1 MSQGAKDADGGPSSS
16 TYTGG
21 KSTDSSATYKGS
33 TGYPN
38 PPGSAASKPVT
49 LRAAVKA
56 CEVDAVTRALQKLE
70 NVDSCQ
76 SVEAALDATDGMGR
90 TLLHLCATNSLRLG
104 TDGVVN
110 VLLARR
116 ARPDVR
122 DCNDQT
128 PLAISL
134 AVVASADQRADTADS
149 VAGFHVAHG
158 VVSSLLRAR
167 ATVVGQDVLEKR
179 LACGVPE
186 VPEVEDAM
194 HNILSL
200 MKEAGDGLEDTETIA
215 QKLML
220 AVDGHDA
227 TGVECLLSKVHARSN
242 GGSATSDLTRA
253 FDVDGNTLLHR
264 CAAGPSSV
272 SEEGKDGEKVVEFL
286 VAARADVN
294 NSNLLGETPL
304 LAAARGR
311 PSVGVVSALLRARA
325 DPNHPD
331 TIASET
337 ALMELACQGETNL
350 CRLLLESHADGLLRN
365 RHGRNARDLA
375 IENRHS
381 EVVLL
386 FGEFGITADAAG
398 APAVDLDALQAV
410 QRCDLERM
418 QGLLSDLT
426 DHECQKLL
434 TRGVDDSGRQLLHI
448 AASKGSEEDAA
459 DMARLLLDYGAPMG
473 GADFAGETPL
483 SLAVAAS
490 LDAVLRGTV
499 EGEKGASKDG
509 SAWAALDTIRVLLVA
524 GASPSDAIGLSSSTS
539 KLREALQEHPED
551 VADLCRLLQAF
562 GAEFQTDAEDPDADA
577 SEDRD
582 FTEDRESV
590 PPDLEKRLGS
600 LGAKVVMASCSKW
613 RQMNAKQL
621 RAECAEVGI
630 PTDGCVEKGEL
641 IERLRQLRIWQ
652 AMPLSV
658 LQEEIGQRGLSRAEM
673 SRAEMED
680 LLLVSMYN
688 GRSRRDRI
696 LESCLSVVP
705 SCRANEMRPDD
716 IQEMCKSKN
725 IPIDKL
731 SDLNKAEVVL
741 KQVKR
746 FEEGSVSDLKRE
758 FERRGL
764 VVEAGTEKQ
773 DMLAKLSNVLVWD
786 ELSLSVLQKVCSE
799 RSLGS
804 PFGATREEL
813 IQRLHGSLGQVKM
826 AESRF
831 KNFFNYGN
839 PSRPQSQANNQQ
851 GSSQS
856 KTETKSGFGDYD
868 HVWEAKAEENRRAFA
883 AGNRNHAGMPTG
895 QRRHAGPGPPP
906 GNQGVGGAKR
916 PSAAPQSSPIERYF
930 RSLGL
935 PKTATHDEVRK
946 AYRKLALQHH
956 PDKNPGQKKAA
967 AEIKFREV
975 AEAYDKVCEYLRQ
988 KS

>member
-200 MKEAGDGLEDTETIA
+200 MKDTETIA

-696 LESCLSVVP
+696 LE
-705 SCRANEMRPDD
+705 
-716 IQEMCKSKN
+716 MCKSKN

>member
-1 MSQGAKDADGGPSSS
+1 
-16 TYTGG
+16 
-21 KSTDSSATYKGS
+21 
-33 TGYPN
+33 
-38 PPGSAASKPVT
+38 
-49 LRAAVKA
+49 
-56 CEVDAVTRALQKLE
+56 
-70 NVDSCQ
+70 
-76 SVEAALDATDGMGR
+76 
-90 TLLHLCATNSLRLG
+90 
-104 TDGVVN
+104 
-110 VLLARR
+110 
-116 ARPDVR
+116 
-122 DCNDQT
+122 
-128 PLAISL
+128 
-134 AVVASADQRADTADS
+134 
-149 VAGFHVAHG
+149 
-158 VVSSLLRAR
+158 
-167 ATVVGQDVLEKR
+167 
-179 LACGVPE
+179 
-186 VPEVEDAM
+186 
-194 HNILSL
+194 
-200 MKEAGDGLEDTETIA
+200 
-215 QKLML
+215 ML

-658 LQEEIGQRGLSRAEM
+658 LQEACADLLGHFSFTRFLPFTQ
-673 SRAEMED
+673 D

-696 LESCLSVVP
+696 L
-705 SCRANEMRPDD
+705 
-716 IQEMCKSKN
+716 EMCKSKN

-758 FERRGL
+758 PN
-764 VVEAGTEKQ
+764 T
-773 DMLAKLSNVLVWD
+773 
-786 ELSLSVLQKVCSE
+786 
-799 RSLGS
+799 
-804 PFGATREEL
+804 
-813 IQRLHGSLGQVKM
+813 
-826 AESRF
+826 
-831 KNFFNYGN
+831 
-839 PSRPQSQANNQQ
+839 
-851 GSSQS
+851 
-856 KTETKSGFGDYD
+856 
-868 HVWEAKAEENRRAFA
+868 
-883 AGNRNHAGMPTG
+883 
-895 QRRHAGPGPPP
+895 
-906 GNQGVGGAKR
+906 
-916 PSAAPQSSPIERYF
+916 
-930 RSLGL
+930 
-935 PKTATHDEVRK
+935 
-946 AYRKLALQHH
+946 
-956 PDKNPGQKKAA
+956 
-967 AEIKFREV
+967 
-975 AEAYDKVCEYLRQ
+975 
-988 KS
+988 